1 MERLTPAER
10 RALPYFVAG
19 LDHDTTAAALCLAP
33 TTVKNHKRTIEDKLG
48 VSYRELA
55 AYAVI
60 AGYVQIADVL
70 AVWRQHVPHIVE
82 AIAWNAQP
90 PQR

>member
-19 LDHDTTAAALCLAP
+19 LDHATTAAALHLAP

-60 AGYVQIADVL
+60 AGHVSVADIV
-70 AVWRQHVPHIVE
+70 AVWRQHVPQIVE
-82 AIAWNAQP
+82 SMECIAQP
-90 PQR
+90 PQP